1 MVSLIPWER
10 FFRSAR
16 VRARARARARVR
28 ARARINRKK
37 VCCEGRYRKGS
48 TDWLKKTYEIFILY
62 KINYESA
69 HYAFFPIGAGGKRRA
84 TGQATPLTGRGNSVQ
99 GPHYKRGHLLLRC
112 TDAHLQ
118 PGINSTQTI
127 AKIQPCLHLKYSSF
141 LCLNNFQIRATD
153 IKIMLLPLS
162 SKPSLPLAI
171 PAYIILCCTARARQT
186 WSRSRLRRDSRLT
199 IDISNWDGTNS
210 MQANILT
217 ALIILPPSYS
227 AVELRTAAISED
239 LLAIGSLCNS
249 LISLS

>member
-1 MVSLIPWER
+1 MNQLITH
-10 FFRSAR
+10 FFRL
-16 VRARARARARVR
+16 VRAGSGGRLARPGQARPGQARPGKTR
-28 ARARINRKK
+28 PGQARPGQARPGQTR
-37 VCCEGRYRKGS
+37 
-48 TDWLKKTYEIFILY
+48 
-62 KINYESA
+62 
-69 HYAFFPIGAGGKRRA
+69 P
-84 TGQATPLTGRGNSVQ
+84 GQATPLTGRGNSVQ